1 MSAGPSNIFSSVLQ
15 PLLKAFL
22 RHLFENFS
30 QEHVPHYLEIIPKTA
45 KLMLLKMDRVFLF
58 CFVFVCFG
66 GGETK

>member
-1 MSAGPSNIFSSVLQ
+1 MRKNLYYIIMSAGPSNIFSSVLQ

-45 KLMLLKMDRVFLF
+45 KTHVVED
-58 CFVFVCFG
+58 G
-66 GGETK
+66 